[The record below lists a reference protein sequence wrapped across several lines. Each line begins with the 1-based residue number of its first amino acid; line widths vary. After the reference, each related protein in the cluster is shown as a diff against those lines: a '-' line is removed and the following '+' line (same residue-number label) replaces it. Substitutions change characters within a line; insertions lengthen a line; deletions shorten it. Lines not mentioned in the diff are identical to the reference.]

1 MQIRF
6 LKIVLV
12 CLLPWVAAAHSTS
25 GKLQQADS
33 LFRAK
38 QYTQAFVLYQ
48 SVLSEKNYTTA
59 MLLKMAYIQEGLGH
73 IGSCLYYLNL
83 YHLASGDEQALGK
96 MEELAQK
103 KQLEGYTLSQRHVV
117 KEWWQRNFSSI
128 SFLAVALSGFL
139 LTLAFVQRN
148 RNAVFL
154 PLAFVAIGLLIFSF
168 VSSNFLNERST
179 AIVNG
184 SRTYVLDAPSAG
196 GTVVEVLSDGH
207 RLQVTGATDVWQ
219 RVIWRDKVGYIK
231 RGQLREVKL

>member
-12 CLLPWVAAAHSTS
+12 CLLPWFAAAQSAS
-25 GKLQQADS
+25 DKLKQADS

-48 SVLSEKNYTTA
+48 SILSEKNYTAA

-103 KQLEGYTLSQRHVV
+103 KQLEGYTLSQQHVV
-117 KEWWQRNFSSI
+117 TEWWQRNNSSI
-128 SFLAVALSGFL
+128 SFLAVALGGFL
-139 LTLAFVQRN
+139 LALAFVQRK
-148 RNAVFL
+148 RNATFM
-154 PLAFVAIGLLIFSF
+154 PLAVVAIGSLIFSF
-168 VSSNFLNERST
+168 LAGNFWGQHST
-179 AIVNG
+179 AIVD
-184 SRTYVLDAPSAG
+184 SPRTYVLDAPSAG

-219 RVIWRDKVGYIK
+219 KVIWRDKVAYIK
-231 RGQLREVKL
+231 RGHLREVKL

>member
-12 CLLPWVAAAHSTS
+12 CLLPWVATAQSKS
-25 GKLQQADS
+25 GRLQQADS

-103 KQLEGYTLSQRHVV
+103 KQLEGYTLSQQHAVS
-117 KEWWQRNFSSI
+117 EWWQRNFSSI
-128 SFLAVALSGFL
+128 SFLAVALAGFL
-139 LTLAFVQRN
+139 LALAFVQRK
-148 RNAVFL
+148 RKTTFL
-154 PLAFVAIGLLIFSF
+154 PLALVAVVLLIFSF
-168 VSSNFLNERST
+168 LAGNFLGEHST
-179 AIVNG
+179 AIVE
-184 SRTYVLDAPSAG
+184 SPRTYVLDAPSAG

-207 RLQVTGATDVWQ
+207 RIQVTGATDVWQ
-219 RVIWRDKVGYIK
+219 KVIWRDKVAYIK
-231 RGQLREVKL
+231 RGQLRDVKL